1 MNWPDQTVPLP
12 ISSALHLVFK
22 LYHDKLKRIYDVVL
36 CRMPEMHLTSLSK
49 EYELFADYEYFLF
62 QHDFYPTKIFKEFQ
76 LKLDPRNSF
85 YMIALSNPFP
95 KEIMTLLELFL
106 AIPLLFAPDH
116 LLLSKNVSSESLF
129 FFIWK
134 HLEAKIPCRIQNFMR
149 RMQSLLKKIQ
159 EQKIHYWD
167 FVYLKQKYLIIKSHF
182 HNFYWYLG
190 VQIYLYCF
198 SLLCCER
205 LASSFHTHWKFTQIS
220 LHWTLMTLF

>member
-1 MNWPDQTVPLP
+1 MKNDESFVPIIGFFQLKNISVKHPWAALFAMNWPDQTVPLP

-106 AIPLLFAPDH
+106 AIPLLFAHDH

-129 FFIWK
+129 F
-134 HLEAKIPCRIQNFMR
+134 
-149 RMQSLLKKIQ
+149 
-159 EQKIHYWD
+159 
-167 FVYLKQKYLIIKSHF
+167 YLKTFRSQD
-182 HNFYWYLG
+182 
-190 VQIYLYCF
+190 
-198 SLLCCER
+198 SL
-205 LASSFHTHWKFTQIS
+205 
-220 LHWTLMTLF
+220 